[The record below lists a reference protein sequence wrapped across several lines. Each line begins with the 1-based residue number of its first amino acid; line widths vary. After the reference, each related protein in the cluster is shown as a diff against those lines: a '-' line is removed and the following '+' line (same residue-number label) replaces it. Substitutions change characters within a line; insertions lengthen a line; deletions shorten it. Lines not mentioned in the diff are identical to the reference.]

1 MPYLPGSE
9 YPVGGDVQAIDDGKG
24 DIIPVEAGIQG
35 EFFGVWGG
43 NGSGVAGSP
52 STYTPWEISRIDTA
66 MGYHRPQSRSKKI

>member
-43 NGSGVAGSP
+43 NGSGVNV
-52 STYTPWEISRIDTA
+52 STSTDAP
-66 MGYHRPQSRSKKI
+66 